1 MTDVKP
7 YLSVIV
13 LNVKSL
19 DIPIKTQR
27 LAERTR
33 IHDPTCTYITTIL

>member
-19 DIPIKTQR
+19 DIPIKTQIGR
-27 LAERTR
+27 K
-33 IHDPTCTYITTIL
+33 DKNS